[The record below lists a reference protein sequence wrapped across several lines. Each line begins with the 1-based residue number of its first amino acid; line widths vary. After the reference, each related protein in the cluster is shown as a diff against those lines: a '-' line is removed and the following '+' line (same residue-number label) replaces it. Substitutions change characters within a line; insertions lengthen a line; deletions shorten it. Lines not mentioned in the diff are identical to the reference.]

1 MVVLTCV
8 SLMASGVGHLFTCL
22 LPIRVSSLENPDP
35 ILNLCLEGLGLQEAV
50 PRWREGHSIPSP
62 PTPPRP
68 ARPLH
73 GASRGLARIH
83 ILIILALAGDAEL
96 HQGRDFV

>member
-50 PRWREGHSIPSP
+50 PRWREGHSIPDKHKCKNPQQNISKLNS
-62 PTPPRP
+62 
-68 ARPLH
+68 A
-73 GASRGLARIH
+73 IY
-83 ILIILALAGDAEL
+83 
-96 HQGRDFV
+96 

>member
-35 ILNLCLEGLGLQEAV
+35 ILNLCLEGLGLKEAV
-50 PRWREGHSIPSP
+50 PRWGEGHSIPSP
-62 PTPPRP
+62 PPPAALP
-68 ARPLH
+68 VLSTALH
-73 GASRGLARIH
+73 AAWH
-83 ILIILALAGDAEL
+83 V
-96 HQGRDFV
+96 FTY

>member
-50 PRWREGHSIPSP
+50 PRWGEGHSIPSP
-62 PTPPRP
+62 PPPPPCPSSPRSFTRP
-68 ARPLH
+68 GTYSHTDYSGSGWGR
-73 GASRGLARIH
+73 GAPPG
-83 ILIILALAGDAEL
+83 
-96 HQGRDFV
+96 

>member
-50 PRWREGHSIPSP
+50 PRWGEGHSIPSP
-62 PTPPRP
+62 PPPPPCPSSPRRFTWP
-68 ARPLH
+68 GMYAHTDYSGSGRGR
-73 GASRGLARIH
+73 GAPPG
-83 ILIILALAGDAEL
+83 
-96 HQGRDFV
+96 